1 MRRFHRLSLAKAC
14 HWATKTVAA
23 EGHKPMYG
31 FGKIVFHSGRI
42 ELMSKLRQVISRK
55 SYKAFIFMR
64 GPDVF
69 WTGQN

>member
-1 MRRFHRLSLAKAC
+1 
-14 HWATKTVAA
+14 
-23 EGHKPMYG
+23 MYG

-42 ELMSKLRQVISRK
+42 GLMSKLRQVISRK

>member
-14 HWATKTVAA
+14 HWATKTVPAA
-23 EGHKPMYG
+23 GHKPMYG
-31 FGKIVFHSGRI
+31 FGKIVFNSGRI

-55 SYKAFIFMR
+55 SYKAFIFMQ

-69 WTGQN
+69 